1 MKIDNRRPRHVA
13 AAGQVP
19 NPNRGEPEPM
29 TAAQFCRLAARYSNM
44 TADVRR
50 AVDAL
55 ALADTAEADRHAAI
69 GTDARRAADRYLLEL
84 DAAGAAVG
92 PARPAAA
99 RTVPMFA
106 D

>member
-1 MKIDNRRPRHVA
+1 
-13 AAGQVP
+13 
-19 NPNRGEPEPM
+19 M
-29 TAAQFCRLAARYSNM
+29 TASQFARLAARY
-44 TADVRR
+44 ADLPAAVRR

-55 ALADTAEADRHAAI
+55 AAGDARHADEHAPR
-69 GTDARRAADRYLLEL
+69 GSDARRAADRYLLDL

-99 RTVPMFA
+99 RCVPMFA

>member
-1 MKIDNRRPRHVA
+1 MTIDNRRPRHVA
-13 AAGQVP
+13 AAGQAP
-19 NPNRGEPEPM
+19 NPNPREPEPM
-29 TAAQFCRLAARYSNM
+29 TAAQFCRLAARYANLP
-44 TADVRR
+44 ADVRQ

-55 ALADTAEADRHAAI
+55 ALADTAEADRHAAR
-69 GTDARRAADRYLLEL
+69 GTDARRAADRYLLDL

-99 RTVPMFA
+99 RCVPMFA

>member
-1 MKIDNRRPRHVA
+1 
-13 AAGQVP
+13 
-19 NPNRGEPEPM
+19 M
-29 TAAQFCRLAARYSNM
+29 TAAQFCRLAARYRDLEPA
-44 TADVRR
+44 TRR

-55 ALADTAEADRHAAI
+55 AAGDARHADEHAPR
-69 GTDARRAADRYLLEL
+69 GSDARRAADRYLLDL

-99 RTVPMFA
+99 RCVPMFA